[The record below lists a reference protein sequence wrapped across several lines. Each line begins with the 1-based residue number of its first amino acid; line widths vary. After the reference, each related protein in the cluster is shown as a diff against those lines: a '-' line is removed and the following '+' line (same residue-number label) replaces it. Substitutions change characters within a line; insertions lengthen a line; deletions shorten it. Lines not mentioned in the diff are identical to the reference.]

1 MPRSAAES
9 HAGST
14 YAFISAAKTGHRH
27 AVIKQTAPIHFIT
40 YIELFI
46 GGVISRSSFDTDVTH
61 YNRKPGL
68 DIKIEFALYLLT
80 R

>member
-1 MPRSAAES
+1 MLILQAPSWDAALWVES

-14 YAFISAAKTGHRH
+14 YGFISVAKTGHRH

-46 GGVISRSSFDTDVTH
+46 GGFISRSSFDTDAPIITE
-61 YNRKPGL
+61 NGGW
-68 DIKIEFALYLLT
+68 I
-80 R
+80 